1 MAYQYG
7 ILPLIAAQRSH
18 ELSPKEWKLYTY
30 YLARHNLITRQCNP
44 SHKLISVECKIN
56 QTSVST
62 LKKKLEGK
70 KWIKRT
76 GKYSV
81 KLLVGAEVLE
91 QARADALEK
100 IADAEAAQ
108 FGRGGAQDTGPSFE
122 KVKATTDGEHPGNVA
137 SFEKVK
143 ARRGKRRRGDGA
155 SFELFKAGDGG
166 AQENQTPALK
176 KSKPIEQEKEE
187 QEKKA
192 AAAATTAAGR
202 DAWKSEPVTQAFLD
216 DVVKSGLHSQEV
228 VDQSWR
234 ELIFKVR
241 QRGPDAPATKGELL
255 GFCRAKERTLN
266 LPGYEAPAD
275 VSHMRVRAA
284 PEATT
289 AAPNISCDHTCEL
302 CGGTQWKVIPGKGA
316 TPCPNKEA
324 RRKERDATKGGA

>member
-7 ILPLIAAQRSH
+7 IIPLIAAQRSH

-44 SHKLISVECKIN
+44 SHGLISRECKIN

-91 QARADALEK
+91 QARAEAIEK
-100 IADAEAAQ
+100 IAAEEAAQ
-108 FGRGGAQDTGPSFE
+108 FGRRQPQDTGPSFE
-122 KVKATTDGEHPGNVA
+122 KVKATADAGGAENVA

-143 ARRGKRRRGDGA
+143 ARRRKRRHPDRA
-155 SFELFKAGDGG
+155 SFELFKGSGDE
-166 AQENQTPALK
+166 AQKNQRPALNN
-176 KSKPIEQEKEE
+176 SKPIEQEKEE

-192 AAAATTAAGR
+192 AAAAPPAA
-202 DAWKSEPVTQAFLD
+202 DSNAWKKEAVTQAFID
-216 DVVKSGLHSQEV
+216 DLIKSGMHSKEV
-228 VDQSWR
+228 VDASWR
-234 ELIFKVR
+234 ELAFAVA
-241 QRGPDAPATKGELL
+241 QRGPDARATKGELL

-266 LPGYEAPAD
+266 LPGYEMPAD
-275 VSHMRVRAA
+275 VANMRVARPPQSA
-284 PEATT
+284 P
-289 AAPNISCDHTCEL
+289 APANINCDSSCEL
-302 CGGTQWKVIPGKGA
+302 CGGCQFQVIPGKGA
-316 TPCPNKEA
+316 QRCPNRVA
-324 RRKERDATKGGA
+324 RREAAKKEGGA